1 MNIYVT
7 GAVLCAAALLI
18 FKKSGCFFKSF
29 LTSALGGVGAL
40 CAVSAVSYFVPLTVG
55 MNIYTLLFS
64 AMFSVPGVITLLVL
78 KTFLL

>member
-1 MNIYVT
+1 MNVYVT
-7 GAVLCAAALLI
+7 GAVLGAVALLI

-40 CAVSAVSYFVPLTVG
+40 CAVSAVSYFVPLSVG
-55 MNIYTLLFS
+55 MNIYTLVFS

>member
-1 MNIYVT
+1 MNVYVT
-7 GAVLCAAALLI
+7 GAVLGAVALFI

-40 CAVSAVSYFVPLTVG
+40 CAVSAVSYFVPLSVG
-55 MNIYTLLFS
+55 MNIYTLVFS